1 MSWVASE
8 AFNPRLEPL
17 LRQTYPVEDAVAG
30 RTVFHTALIVQYC
43 TVQTIF
49 FSSMEAMYCFKK
61 FLEGGF
67 HKYMFK

>member
-43 TVQTIF
+43 T
-49 FSSMEAMYCFKK
+49 MEAMYCFKK

-67 HKYMFK
+67 HKSMFK